1 MNVIAAYVIAKENE
15 NRKIADKTAQ
25 LYFEGMSYEQR
36 FKGAEGYIRRRVF
49 RKRTAS
55 SKALRKKGHSMFKE

>member
-1 MNVIAAYVIAKENE
+1 MLGLGSGVFEIFNVVI
-15 NRKIADKTAQ
+15 RMDI
-25 LYFEGMSYEQR
+25 GMKVRYEQR

>member
-25 LYFEGMSYEQR
+25 LYFEGMSYDEALKR
-36 FKGAEGYIRRRVF
+36 ARKIYSDHVKLKKNKDKRWYSSFK
-49 RKRTAS
+49 
-55 SKALRKKGHSMFKE
+55 

>member
-25 LYFEGMSYEQR
+25 LYFEGMSYDEALKR
-36 FKGAEGYIRRRVF
+36 A
-49 RKRTAS
+49 RKIYS
-55 SKALRKKGHSMFKE
+55 DHVKLKKNKDKR

>member
-25 LYFEGMSYEQR
+25 LYFEGMSYDEALKR
-36 FKGAEGYIRRRVF
+36 A
-49 RKRTAS
+49 RKIYGDHV
-55 SKALRKKGHSMFKE
+55 KLKKNKNMDEIKW